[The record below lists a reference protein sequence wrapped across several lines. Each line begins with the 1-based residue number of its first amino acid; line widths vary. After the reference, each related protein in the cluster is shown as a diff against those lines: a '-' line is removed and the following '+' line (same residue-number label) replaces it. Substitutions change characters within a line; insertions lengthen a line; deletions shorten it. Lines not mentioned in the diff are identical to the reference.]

1 MKILIIQG
9 GFGAG
14 GAEKIVSILAAHRSG
29 MGDDVYVAG
38 MTMPEGGSYFPFP
51 DNVTLMVASDD
62 PKARGQWARLQHI
75 RQAIRE
81 VKPDLVIT
89 FLTKINVLALAA
101 VLGWRVPIIISER
114 NNPKVQNAHPIWRH
128 AQNLLA
134 HRARTIVMQTERA
147 SQDLPRSLHRK
158 AQIVPNPC
166 APLDG
171 IRERLGTGNNQL
183 VAVGRLDRQKGFD
196 LLLQAMPQILRANPA
211 ARLTIYG
218 EGPERSTLENLCDQL
233 GLGDAVS
240 LPGASSSPGGWM
252 AGADILVFPSRFEGF
267 PNVVAEATVAGL
279 PVVSFDCPY
288 GPRELIR
295 HGENGLLV
303 PPEDVD
309 QLASSVAQLCV
320 EPEMLDRMRH
330 SYAQNLTWLAPNN
343 ILAVWDGVIEDNN
356 NRQFSHAL

>member
-38 MTMPEGGSYFPFP
+38 LTMPEGGSYFSFP
-51 DNVTLMVASDD
+51 DDVTLMVASDD

-75 RQAIRE
+75 RQVIRE

-114 NNPKVQNAHPIWRH
+114 NNPKAQNAHPIWRH

-147 SQDLPRSLHRK
+147 SQDLPRSLQRK
-158 AQIVPNPC
+158 AQVVPNPC
-166 APLDG
+166 APLEG
-171 IRERLGTGNNQL
+171 IRDRLGKGNSQL

-211 ARLTIYG
+211 AKLTIYG
-218 EGPERSTLENLCDQL
+218 EGPERTALEDLRDQL

-240 LPGASSSPGGWM
+240 LPGASSSPGAWM
-252 AGADILVFPSRFEGF
+252 AGADLLVFPSRFEGF
-267 PNVVAEATVAGL
+267 PNVVAEATVTGL

-295 HGENGLLV
+295 HDDNGLLV

-309 QLASSVAQLCV
+309 ALAAAVIRLCE
-320 EPEMLDRMRH
+320 EPETLNRMRQ
-330 SYAQNLTWLAPNN
+330 SFAQNLSWLAPDN
-343 ILAVWDGVIEDNN
+343 ILAVWDEVIEDNTI
-356 NRQFSHAL
+356 RQIHHAL